1 MLNNINS
8 GRAINACYIVA
19 SVIIT
24 DVHFSP
30 SQMYTCRYSQKDHV
44 SSSGAVGGPPSD
56 SSPQPQAQFGKQF
69 NKSSSGGT
77 ATHLHKDLNTYAK
90 KPPVKA
96 LSEG

>member
-1 MLNNINS
+1 MF
-8 GRAINACYIVA
+8 
-19 SVIIT
+19 T
-24 DVHFSP
+24 
-30 SQMYTCRYSQKDHV
+30 YTYSRKDQPL
-44 SSSGAVGGPPSD
+44 SSGAVSGPPSGAV
-56 SSPQPQAQFGKQF
+56 SGPPSGAVSGPPTGPPTGPPSGLPAQLGKQF